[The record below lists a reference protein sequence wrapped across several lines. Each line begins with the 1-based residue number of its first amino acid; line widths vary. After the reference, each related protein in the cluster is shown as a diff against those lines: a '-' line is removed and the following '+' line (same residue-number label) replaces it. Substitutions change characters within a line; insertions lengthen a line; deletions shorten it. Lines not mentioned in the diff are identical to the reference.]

1 MLNGMISRFALTGRR
16 GALLGL
22 FASLVMAGPL
32 SARAQEATLRAER
45 TFDYKPGQAVTLSAK
60 VGAVTV
66 QTVEFSERRGTTG
79 GFTTRI
85 TGGSESETTTTIRA
99 HFLAENATADEWQVT
114 FTLEF
119 LDKDNKLIDRATKR
133 SSWEGEAKPSDLDHP
148 LLTYVVPLIAKVRV
162 KMEAK
167 LD

>member
-1 MLNGMISRFALTGRR
+1 MIPRFGSAGHR

-22 FASLVMAGPL
+22 IASLVVVGSLAAG
-32 SARAQEATLRAER
+32 AQETTLRAER
-45 TFDYKPGQAVTLSAK
+45 TFDYQPGRAVTLGAK
-60 VGAVTV
+60 VGAVNV
-66 QTVEFSERRGTTG
+66 QTVEFSERRGSTG

-85 TGGSESETTTTIRA
+85 TGGSDSETTTTVRA
-99 HFLAENATADEWQVT
+99 HVLAENATADEWQVT

-119 LDKDNKLIDRATKR
+119 LDRDNRLIDRATKK
-133 SSWEGEAKPSDLDHP
+133 SSWEGEAKPTDLDHP

>member
-1 MLNGMISRFALTGRR
+1 MLVDMISRFALTRSR

-22 FASLVMAGPL
+22 FASLLIAGPL
-32 SARAQEATLRAER
+32 SARAQETTLRAER
-45 TFDYKPGQAVTLSAK
+45 TFDYKTGQAVTLAAK
-60 VGAVTV
+60 VGAVNV
-66 QTVEFSERRGTTG
+66 QTVEFSERRGSTG

-85 TGGSESETTTTIRA
+85 TGGAESETATTVRA
-99 HFLAENATADEWQVT
+99 HFLAENATADEWLVT

-119 LDKDNKLIDRATKR
+119 LDKDNKLIDRSTKK
-133 SSWEGEAKPSDLDHP
+133 SSWEGEVKPTDLDHP